1 MDSKDL
7 LKDTK
12 REYYKLYRD
21 NNKDKLNA
29 YQREYRKQ
37 HKDKVQQY
45 NQTYWINKL
54 KKNGAIARAIKKQKL
69 TLNKGEILNDKY

>member
-1 MDSKDL
+1 MDSKEL
-7 LKDTK
+7 LKDIK

-21 NNKDKLNA
+21 NNKDKLNE

-54 KKNGAIARAIKKQKL
+54 KKLDRVQ
-69 TLNKGEILNDKY
+69 EI